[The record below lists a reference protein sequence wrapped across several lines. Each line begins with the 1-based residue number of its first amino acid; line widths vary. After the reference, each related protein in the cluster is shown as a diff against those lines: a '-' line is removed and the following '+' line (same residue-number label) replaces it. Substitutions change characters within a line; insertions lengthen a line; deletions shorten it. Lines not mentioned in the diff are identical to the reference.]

1 MLAAEWT
8 HRLPIIQQSS
18 PADMAASLIVKAL
31 DEIADGASSKITVV
45 DFCSGGGG
53 MHPPPLKKITIVD
66 TCIKALCPSS
76 KNL

>member
-18 PADMAASLIVKAL
+18 PADMAADLIVKAL
-31 DEIADGASSKITVV
+31 DEIRDVEGSKLTVV

-53 MHPPPLKKITIVD
+53 Q
-66 TCIKALCPSS
+66 LCHCPCGVLILAS
-76 KNL
+76 